1 MKLVE
6 DLGELAKE
14 VVEAF
19 KKGYKG
25 GKKWG

>member
-6 DLGELAKE
+6 DLGELVKE

-25 GKKWG
+25 DKK